1 MYIIAR
7 KEDSAVLFVS
17 EKADLTPVGLVLDD
31 VIVADANA
39 VEVIPFDGT
48 LPVDFESGKYKCE
61 DGALVPNPDFS
72 VFLPA
77 EEQLKLLQLETK
89 VDVAQAK
96 REQDIRDRI
105 AAGEITA
112 TTYTSLSAEEQEL
125 VTLVLFKDYSPAK
138 EEVPKALSAVE
149 FGLVVL
155 FKLLGKAIDRS
166 KLSTEEQQYLDAMLT
181 TINLNDMPI
190 DDITDWRYQYF
201 HQQFEKTQQ
210 NRQDYYNAK
219 MAVTGTW

>member
-1 MYIIAR
+1 MFIIVQKATNNVLWVSSKAEL
-7 KEDSAVLFVS
+7 KEH
-17 EKADLTPVGLVLDD
+17 GLEIDGIIIGDYENV
-31 VIVADANA
+31 DAIDYA
-39 VEVIPFDGT
+39 GEIPA
-48 LPVDFESGKYKCE
+48 DFESGKYRYV
-61 DGALVPNPDFS
+61 DGALVTNPDFS
-72 VFLPA
+72 IYLPA
-77 EEQLKLLQLETK
+77 EEQLKLLQLETR

-96 REQDIRDRI
+96 KEQDIRDKI

-112 TTYTSLSAEEQEL
+112 ATYPSLSPEEQEL

-155 FKLLGKAIDRS
+155 FKLLGKAIDRT
-166 KLSTEEQQYLDAMLT
+166 KLSAEEQQYLDAMLS

-190 DDITDWRYQYF
+190 NDTTDWRYQYF

-210 NRQDYYNAK
+210 NRQEYYNAK